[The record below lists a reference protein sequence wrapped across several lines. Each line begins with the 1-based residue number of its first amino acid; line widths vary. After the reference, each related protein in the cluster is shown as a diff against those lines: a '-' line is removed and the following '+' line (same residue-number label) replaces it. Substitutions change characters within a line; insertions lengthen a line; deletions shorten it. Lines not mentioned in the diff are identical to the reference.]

1 MNRQRDGARDMESN
15 DASADAER
23 VRMALSRAKARFP
36 GHKADIAFPVCLPVY
51 DLRLQVAVMAKDD
64 LSVTSRVIMR
74 LLNLGVSDPAEI
86 GRYLGLASGYV
97 SAAAAEMLSANL
109 IVQRPD
115 LGIEMTAKGEKALS
129 DGGRIQRPAN
139 KYPHVPYDPL
149 IGRVVDVDMLD
160 RNVVLKNGLFIVPS
174 KPRKPRL
181 NQVRLDEVRQVV
193 RGDRQFQN
201 VDLLEIVAIKDPAN
215 LRYRDDVVL
224 VKLDSPN
231 ASVPV
236 FAAYRDHE
244 YLAEESERIQR
255 LADRGVDLTPEDLK
269 TGEASPP
276 LYSMSA
282 TREEALLL
290 TDIDR
295 LDREIGDI
303 DQESQDVQETQGTT
317 RNADER
323 AALAARV
330 SELEAAKRELE
341 SRLSEKE
348 SELQEATSG
357 DFRLIRTEEHRHYLL
372 KAIEEADSEITLVSA
387 WIGPD
392 AFDDEVCR
400 LLADAI
406 NRRGVKVRIAWGMG
420 VRRRG
425 YEAKRNREKGE
436 NALKPLRQMIPNN
449 LKSRLDIKLAETH
462 EKFIICDDKFC
473 AWGSL
478 NWLSFRGTRDSGYRR
493 RETSSYSSRPDDVA
507 KWRENA
513 EYLFRQRC

>member
-1 MNRQRDGARDMESN
+1 MNRQGYGEITSSS
-15 DASADAER
+15 SAPSDDER
-23 VRMALSRAKARFP
+23 VRIALARAKDRFP
-36 GHKADIAFPVCLPVY
+36 DHRPDIAFPVCLPVY
-51 DLRLQVAVMAKDD
+51 ELRLQVAVMAKDD
-64 LSVTSRVIMR
+64 LSVTSRFIMR

-86 GRYLGLASGYV
+86 RRYLGLASGYV
-97 SAAAAEMLSANL
+97 SAAAAEMLSASL
-109 IVQRPD
+109 IIQRPN
-115 LGIEMTAKGEKALS
+115 LGIEMTPKGEEALL

-139 KYPHVPYDPL
+139 RYPHVPYDPL
-149 IGRVVDVDMLD
+149 IGRMVDIGRDDLLKRDAVF
-160 RNVVLKNGLFIVPS
+160 KNGLFIVPS
-174 KPRKPRL
+174 SPRKPRL
-181 NQVRLDEVRQVV
+181 GQVRLEEVERVT
-193 RGDRQFQN
+193 REDYRFRD
-201 VDLLEIVAIKDPAN
+201 VDILRIVAIKDAN

-224 VKLDSPN
+224 VKLDSTN
-231 ASVPV
+231 ATVPA
-236 FAAYRDHE
+236 FAAYRDYE
-244 YLAEESERIQR
+244 YLSEESAQIQQ
-255 LADRGVDLTPEDLK
+255 LADKGVDLTPEDLK
-269 TGEASPP
+269 ASEASPP
-276 LYSMSA
+276 IYSTSA
-282 TREEALLL
+282 TREEARLLI
-290 TDIDR
+290 DIDR

-303 DQESQDVQETQGTT
+303 DQESQDVRETQGTT

-330 SELEAAKRELE
+330 RELEAAKLELE

-348 SELQEATSG
+348 SELREATSG

-436 NALKPLRQMIPNN
+436 NALKPLRRMVLGS

-478 NWLSFRGTRDSGYRR
+478 NWLSYRGMRGSGSR
-493 RETSSYSSRPDDVA
+493 RETSSYSSRPEDVA

-513 EYLFRQRC
+513 EYLFR